1 MLNFKDFI
9 NEGRANNIVFAGW
22 NSYGYVTVYIDG
34 KKYVYYTDAV
44 YIRPIWRK
52 AKFAPGK
59 ALADLK
65 KCSELVESPE
75 INKKIEEPKIPAKPI
90 QKTLF

>member
-1 MLNFKDFI
+1 MLNFKNFL
-9 NEGRANNIVFAGW
+9 NEGRADNIIFGSW

-34 KKYVYYTDAV
+34 KKYVYHTDAFN
-44 YIRPIWRK
+44 IRPIWRK

-65 KCSELVESPE
+65 KCSKLVESP
-75 INKKIEEPKIPAKPI
+75 N
-90 QKTLF
+90 